1 MLSQQKIKDGSYV
14 IEKERRRDEKINA
27 GYEKI
32 ICMVY
37 WLAKEEITM
46 NKFPSLLDLLE
57 SVGCEDLSLFET
69 LLSHIVPEIILILAN
84 NLRQSIVTQI
94 KK

>member
-1 MLSQQKIKDGSYV
+1 MTMLSQQKIKDGSYV
-14 IEKERRRDEKINA
+14 IEKERKRDEKINA

-46 NKFPSLLDLLE
+46 NNFHLCWISSNQLGVK
-57 SVGCEDLSLFET
+57 
-69 LLSHIVPEIILILAN
+69 I
-84 NLRQSIVTQI
+84 
-94 KK
+94 